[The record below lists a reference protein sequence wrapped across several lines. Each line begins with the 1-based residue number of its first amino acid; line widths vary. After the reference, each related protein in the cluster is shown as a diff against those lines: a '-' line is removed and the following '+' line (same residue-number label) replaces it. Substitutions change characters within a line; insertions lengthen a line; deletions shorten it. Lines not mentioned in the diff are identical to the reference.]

1 MTTRPR
7 VGVLG
12 GMFDPIHLGHVTA
25 AIAAGNVLALETL
38 RIVPAAQPPHRD
50 AMPVAPAHHRL
61 EMIRLAIAERS
72 SAGVTAT
79 HWTIS
84 DVELR
89 RGGPS
94 YTFDT
99 LATLHAE
106 GASPLQIFFITG
118 ADAFA
123 EIATW
128 HRYPEVLDAA
138 HFVVVARPGASLDA
152 LPERLP
158 ALASRMI
165 RPPAVDQATAPRI
178 ILIEAATPAV
188 SSTAIRRRVSRGE
201 SLDGWVTPSV
211 AAYISQH
218 SLYRTAPDAPIALGV

>member
-1 MTTRPR
+1 MTGRPR
-7 VGVLG
+7 LGVLG
-12 GMFDPIHLGHVTA
+12 GMFDPIHLGHLAA
-25 AIAAGNVLALETL
+25 AIAAGNVVELDSV
-38 RIVPAAQPPHRD
+38 RFVPSAQPPHRE
-50 AMPVAPAHHRL
+50 AMPVASAHHRL

-72 SAGVTAT
+72 HAGVTAA

-94 YTFDT
+94 YSFDT
-99 LATLHAE
+99 LTALHAE
-106 GASPLQIFFITG
+106 GVSALQIFFITG

-128 HRYPEVLDAA
+128 HRYPEVVDAA
-138 HFVVVARPGASLDA
+138 HFVVVARPGASLEA
-152 LPERLP
+152 LPDRLP

-165 RPPAVDQATAPRI
+165 RPSAIAQATTPRI

-188 SSTAIRRRVSRGE
+188 SSTAIRRRASRGE
-201 SLDGWVTPSV
+201 SLSGFVTPSV

-218 SLYRTAPDAPIALGV
+218 SLYRTAPDAPVALGV

>member
-1 MTTRPR
+1 MSTRPR

-12 GMFDPIHLGHVTA
+12 GMFDPIHLGHVAA
-25 AIAAGNVLALETL
+25 AIAAGNVLALDTL

-50 AMPVAPAHHRL
+50 AMPVASAYHRL

-72 SAGVTAT
+72 LAGGTAT
-79 HWTIS
+79 PWTIC

-89 RGGPS
+89 RGGLS

-106 GASPLQIFFITG
+106 GMSPLQIFFITG

-128 HRYPEVLDAA
+128 HRYPEVLDTA

-152 LPERLP
+152 LPERLR

-165 RPPAVDQATAPRI
+165 RPPAVDHATVPRI

-201 SLDGWVTPSV
+201 SLDGLVTPSV

-218 SLYRTAPDAPIALGV
+218 SLYRMAPDAPIALGV